1 MLNTIKFVVL
11 SSIFIQFSAIA
22 GEQQNEIVA
31 LSRLA
36 GMAEYC
42 QHYYEDSSNN
52 TKAKVMHQFNRQLSE
67 KAVSLFGSME
77 DSNLASD
84 NRISAYK
91 NYKQKFSSTS
101 DTVCAN
107 LEYTIGTLEL

>member
-1 MLNTIKFVVL
+1 MVNTIKFVVL
-11 SSIFIQFSAIA
+11 FSVFVQFSAIA
-22 GEQQNEIVA
+22 GTQQDEIVA

-52 TKAKVMHQFNRQLSE
+52 TKAKVMRQFNRELSE
-67 KAVSLFGSME
+67 KAVSLFGSMD

-84 NRISAYK
+84 NMISAYK
-91 NYKQKFSSTS
+91 KYQQKFSSTS

-107 LEYTIGTLEL
+107 LEYTIGTLEI